1 MDDAVSVLLA
11 GHLDQNRRVAIDA
24 PREICGFRQGA
35 EQGPSRV
42 RSSGRSRFEEAQ
54 VAEQLQ
60 RLDGGWVEGELEVDI
75 ADAFPDE
82 PRKGVDLLMV
92 DGVHGKG
99 SDRRRELVCLE
110 FSEGRY
116 GVVLAVPPDPRRG
129 ERLLDER
136 LRTEEGDERI
146 IRTRG
151 GVPVAHLDR
160 INTLHAVR
168 GVPREHVAQS
178 GILAHRAEGGQP
190 CGFPG
195 VGIHEWIPRV
205 VRRVQIVQSLPEGG
219 GLDRPIELRERRV
232 DHEAAS
238 AHRTPQTLAIARIE
252 LRRTGLRTLQARR
265 GALRKLPVDVG
276 EDDLGHISARAEVL
290 CYDRTDRSAPD
301 QENTWWVGGYAVEPQ
316 FQ

>member
-1 MDDAVSVLLA
+1 MPEDRVDRMDDGVSVLLA
-11 GHLDQNRRVAIDA
+11 GHLDQNRGVAIDA
-24 PREICGFRQGA
+24 AREVCGFRQGA

-42 RSSGRSRFEEAQ
+42 RSSWRPRFEEAQ

-116 GVVLAVPPDPRRG
+116 GVVLAVPPNPRRR

-136 LRTEEGDERI
+136 LRAEEGDERI

-151 GVPVAHLDR
+151 GVAVAHLDR

-168 GVPREHVAQS
+168 GGPREDDAQS
-178 GILAHRAEGGQP
+178 RILAHRAQGRQP
-190 CGFPG
+190 RGLPS
-195 VGIHEWIPRV
+195 VGIRERIPRV
-205 VRRVQIVQSLPEGG
+205 VRWVEVIQSLGEGSR
-219 GLDRPIELRERRV
+219 LYCPVELRERGV
-232 DHEAAS
+232 DDEAA
-238 AHRTPQTLAIARIE
+238 ATHRPPEAFRIAR
-252 LRRTGLRTLQARR
+252 
-265 GALRKLPVDVG
+265 
-276 EDDLGHISARAEVL
+276 
-290 CYDRTDRSAPD
+290 
-301 QENTWWVGGYAVEPQ
+301 
-316 FQ
+316 